1 MLDIFIH
8 RLKMLRNSRGLTQEL
23 FAQAINCSRE
33 AVASYETGKSTPPV
47 EVLIQMADFLQVSL
61 DYLVGRSQ
69 TSKMESPNLVT
80 EGEDLFSLYYKLSK
94 DDQIRLFSIAK
105 AFEQDFKSK

>member
-1 MLDIFIH
+1 
-8 RLKMLRNSRGLTQEL
+8 MLRNSRGLTQEV

-47 EVLIQMADFLQVSL
+47 EVLIQMADFLRVSL
-61 DYLVGRSQ
+61 DYLVGRSHN
-69 TSKMESPNLVT
+69 SKVESPFLIM

-94 DDQIRLFSIAK
+94 DDQERLFSIAR
-105 AFEQDFKSK
+105 AFNEDSKKT